1 MAFLERDIKT
11 RKQAFGIEIYDIL
24 ASNSG
29 DATASATKIQ
39 EAYDQCQKDIR
50 QLESKVNS
58 KKGEMESI
66 ERSSAGG
73 VGAGGGGSG
82 GGIDDAETPGIP
94 STP

>member
-11 RKQAFGIEIYDIL
+11 RKQAFGIEIYEIL
-24 ASNSG
+24 ESNSG

-73 VGAGGGGSG
+73 VGGGGGG

>member
-11 RKQAFGIEIYDIL
+11 RKQTFGVEIYEIL
-24 ASNSG
+24 ESNSG

-58 KKGEMESI
+58 KRGEMESI
-66 ERSSAGG
+66 ERSSA
-73 VGAGGGGSG
+73 AG
-82 GGIDDAETPGIP
+82 DAETPGIP

>member
-11 RKQAFGIEIYDIL
+11 RKQAFGIEIYEIL
-24 ASNSG
+24 ESNSG
-29 DATASATKIQ
+29 DATASATRIQ

-58 KKGEMESI
+58 KRGEMESI
-66 ERSSAGG
+66 ERSSAEGG
-73 VGAGGGGSG
+73 GAGGA

>member
-11 RKQAFGIEIYDIL
+11 RKQAFGIEIYEIL
-24 ASNSG
+24 ESNSG
-29 DATASATKIQ
+29 DATAKIQ

-58 KKGEMESI
+58 KRGEMESI
-66 ERSSAGG
+66 ERSSAEGG
-73 VGAGGGGSG
+73 GAGGA